1 MSDNGMKWYT
11 IHVYSSMEKSVK
23 KALEERIGRSD
34 LRESFGQVL
43 LPVERVQ
50 EVRNGR
56 KYTSER
62 RMYPGYVFI
71 EMVMNDA
78 TWHLVNSTPR
88 VIEFLGNNNPVV
100 LSEAEV
106 ASIMAQMEQGSEK
119 PRPKIEFEIGEEI
132 RDLGLQG
139 QLQKKGTPTTRAVS
153 RSSCPFSAAKR
164 WWTSTSTK
172 SKKSKK
178 ILACRLHTDFFG
190 GIVHAFLTHTWGA
203 QAIERMN
210 P

>member
-132 RDLGLQG
+132 RVKNGRIEAVDYDKSRLQVFVSIFSRETLVDLDFNE
-139 QLQKKGTPTTRAVS
+139 VE
-153 RSSCPFSAAKR
+153 
-164 WWTSTSTK
+164 
-172 SKKSKK
+172 K
-178 ILACRLHTDFFG
+178 I
-190 GIVHAFLTHTWGA
+190 
-203 QAIERMN
+203 
-210 P
+210 

>member
-119 PRPKIEFEIGEEI
+119 PRPKIESAS
-132 RDLGLQG
+132 R
-139 QLQKKGTPTTRAVS
+139 TARSRTSTAASRPSTTTRAVS

>member
-1 MSDNGMKWYT
+1 
-11 IHVYSSMEKSVK
+11 
-23 KALEERIGRSD
+23 
-34 LRESFGQVL
+34 
-43 LPVERVQ
+43 
-50 EVRNGR
+50 
-56 KYTSER
+56 
-62 RMYPGYVFI
+62 
-71 EMVMNDA
+71 MNDA

-132 RDLGLQG
+132 RVKNGPFKDFNGRIEAVDYDKSRLQVFVSIFSRETLVDLDFNE
-139 QLQKKGTPTTRAVS
+139 VE
-153 RSSCPFSAAKR
+153 
-164 WWTSTSTK
+164 
-172 SKKSKK
+172 KSKK